1 MCCTC
6 WYRSRHVARAHNS
19 DGHGETDVAS
29 PFQALS
35 PFLVEAVRNRHF
47 DLDKLLRF
55 KPPEDRNTEFL
66 GAAICCWRT
75 DLVPDRQTLARLCAR
90 FCVKL
95 HDTEGNYN
103 VRSAKDFKRELWRII
118 RWYKQRRRTT
128 ILRQRKVLRKKIIRG
143 KAGVLSKK
151 VAAG

>member
-47 DLDKLLRF
+47 DLDKSCASNSQRQS
-55 KPPEDRNTEFL
+55 FL
-66 GAAICCWRT
+66 KQPYAAGAQT
-75 DLVPDRQTLARLCAR
+75 VPDRQTLARLAS
-90 FCVKL
+90 
-95 HDTEGNYN
+95 D
-103 VRSAKDFKRELWRII
+103 SA
-118 RWYKQRRRTT
+118 
-128 ILRQRKVLRKKIIRG
+128 
-143 KAGVLSKK
+143 
-151 VAAG
+151 